1 MPTERTSV
9 QPNPYSLIDLGVR
22 PDIPKTIGE
31 MIGKDLPQ
39 ISLHVTSFQD
49 ATLVGISW
57 PHSAM
62 GSQGFKHLIHA
73 WSLVVGSRDK
83 QVPRFLGA
91 NHDVLLDIEDGE
103 KEESREDLIFQ
114 KDRLSGLGLLLFLL
128 RFVWNSLWNSP
139 VDVKSVFFPQK
150 ALSQLQAACR
160 QEIADTSEAKTE
172 AIDDQATL
180 LAWFARIAAS
190 ATSESTP
197 ITIITIFDA
206 RQQLSAVLDQ
216 AGVYVQNMVG
226 YTFSFLSG
234 RIARGGLGPL
244 VRGHISHCREQST
257 EQQCRSFLRMYRRA
271 AQERNAFKPFYGP
284 ASAHAIA
291 CNSLVNADL
300 IRTVDFGAAALHRR
314 EAAGGAPPGAMTCF
328 YYHIM
333 NNRLGG
339 GPDCVYLLGKDHGE
353 NLWVTAAL
361 PRRTWGRIEAEL
373 EKYK

>member
-1 MPTERTSV
+1 
-9 QPNPYSLIDLGVR
+9 
-22 PDIPKTIGE
+22 
-31 MIGKDLPQ
+31 
-39 ISLHVTSFQD
+39 
-49 ATLVGISW
+49 
-57 PHSAM
+57 M